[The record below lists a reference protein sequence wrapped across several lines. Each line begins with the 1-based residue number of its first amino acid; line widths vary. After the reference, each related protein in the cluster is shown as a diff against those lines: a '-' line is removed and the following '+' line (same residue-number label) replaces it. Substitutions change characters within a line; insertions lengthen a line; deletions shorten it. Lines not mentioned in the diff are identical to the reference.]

1 MTLPPLQKRQG
12 RYRRAIWLVGVA
24 LPVVLLLAAGI
35 GAYWIPPLEVPRVL
49 SQKLEGYAVLVEIR
63 FPRVLLAALV
73 GATLALSGA
82 VLQGMFRNP
91 LADPGLIGVSA
102 GAGFGAALW
111 IVLFGALGW
120 SYLGLPLAAFLGG
133 LFTVVLV
140 WRVAQSS
147 PRVHT
152 ATLLLAGIALNS
164 VSGAAIG
171 LLLFLADDQ
180 QLRSITFWT
189 LGGFGGA
196 NWSLLA
202 LTAPFML
209 VAIFGL
215 LRLAKPLN
223 ALVLGEGE
231 AYHLGVSVEQMKRQA
246 IALTAL
252 GVGAAVAAAGGIGFV
267 GLVVPHL
274 FRLFAGPDHRYLLVG
289 SALGGAVLSVLADLI
304 SRTVVAPA
312 ELPVGV
318 ITALVGGPFFLWLL
332 LRYKKETYA

>member
-1 MTLPPLQKRQG
+1 MTVSPIQKRRG
-12 RYRRAIWLVGVA
+12 RYQRAIWLVGVA

-35 GAYWIPPLEVPRVL
+35 GAYWIPPLEIPRVL

-63 FPRVLLAALV
+63 FPRVLLAGLV
-73 GATLALSGA
+73 GATLALCGA

-133 LFTVVLV
+133 LLTVILV
-140 WRVAQSS
+140 WRVAQSGG
-147 PRVHT
+147 RVHT

-196 NWSLLA
+196 NWALLA

-209 VAIFGL
+209 LACFGL

-231 AYHLGVSVEQMKRQA
+231 AYHLGVSVERMKRQA
-246 IALTAL
+246 VALTAL

-274 FRLFAGPDHRYLLVG
+274 FRLFAGPDHRYLLLG
-289 SALGGAVLSVLADLI
+289 SVLGGAVLTVLADLI

-332 LRYKKETYA
+332 LRYKKETHA